1 MQLLCGDR
9 SLDLSQPA
17 VMGILNLTPD
27 SFSDGGLWLKPAD
40 ALLHASR
47 MVDAGAR
54 LVDVGGESTRPG
66 AAAVGEQEELDRVI
80 PVIEQL
86 AQKLDVVIS
95 VDTMK
100 PVVMQAALRA
110 GATLVNDVNALQQPG
125 ALAAVAA
132 GQAAACL
139 MHMQGQPRSM
149 QAAPHYEDVVSEVRA
164 ALQQRIAAATA
175 AGIDRQ
181 RLLVDPGIGFGKSLA
196 HNLALLG
203 NLEAFRS
210 LGVPL
215 LIGVSRKSLFGQLL
229 GLPVGERLLP
239 SAVTAVLAVQKG
251 AAIVR
256 AHDVA
261 ETVMALRMAQ
271 AIAEARIPQNRA
283 QVQGQHEN
291 P

>member
-40 ALLHASR
+40 ALAHASR
-47 MVDAGAR
+47 MVEQGAR

-66 AAAVGEQEELDRVI
+66 AAEVGEQEELDRVI

-86 AQKLDVVIS
+86 ARKLDVVVS

-100 PVVMQAALRA
+100 PAVMTAAIRA
-110 GATLVNDVNALQQPG
+110 GATLVNDVNALRAPG

-149 QAAPHYEDVVSEVRA
+149 QAAPQYGDVVAEVYA
-164 ALQQRIAAATA
+164 ALQQRVAAALA
-175 AGIDRQ
+175 AGIERQ
-181 RLLVDPGIGFGKSLA
+181 RLLVDPGIGFGKSLV
-196 HNLALLG
+196 HNLSLLG
-203 NLEAFRS
+203 QLDAFQA

-239 SAVTAVLAVQKG
+239 SAVAAVLAVQKG

-261 ETVMALRMAQ
+261 ETVLALRTAQ
-271 AIAEARIPQNRA
+271 AIAAAGMPQNRA
-283 QVQGQHEN
+283 
-291 P
+291 

>member
-40 ALLHASR
+40 ALAHASR
-47 MVDAGAR
+47 MVEQGAR

-66 AAAVGEQEELDRVI
+66 AAEVGEQEELDRVI

-86 AQKLDVVIS
+86 ARKLDVVVS

-100 PVVMQAALRA
+100 PAVMTAAIGA
-110 GATLVNDVNALQQPG
+110 GATLVNDVNALRAAG

-149 QAAPHYEDVVSEVRA
+149 QAAPQYGDVVAEVYA
-164 ALQQRIAAATA
+164 ALQQRIAAALA
-175 AGIDRQ
+175 AGIERQ

-196 HNLALLG
+196 HNLSLRGQLD
-203 NLEAFRS
+203 AFQT

-239 SAVTAVLAVQKG
+239 SAVAAVLAVQKG

-261 ETVMALRMAQ
+261 ETVLALRTAQ
-271 AIAEARIPQNRA
+271 AIAAAGMPQNRA
-283 QVQGQHEN
+283 
-291 P
+291 

>member
-1 MQLLCGDR
+1 
-9 SLDLSQPA
+9 
-17 VMGILNLTPD
+17 MGILNLTPD

-40 ALLHASR
+40 ALGHASR
-47 MVDAGAR
+47 MVEEGAQ

-66 AAAVGEQEELDRVI
+66 AAPVSEQEELDRVI

-95 VDTMK
+95 IDTMK
-100 PVVMQAALRA
+100 PAVMAAAIRA
-110 GATLVNDVNALQQPG
+110 GATLVNDVNALRAPG
-125 ALAAVAA
+125 ALETVASSP
-132 GQAAACL
+132 AAACL
-139 MHMQGQPRSM
+139 MHMRGQPRSM
-149 QAAPHYEDVVSEVRA
+149 QAAPHYDDVISEVHA
-164 ALQQRIAAATA
+164 ALAQRIAVALA
-175 AGIDRQ
+175 AGIDRS

-203 NLEAFRS
+203 NLDAFHS

-229 GLPVGERLLP
+229 GLAVGQRLLP
-239 SAVTAVLAVQKG
+239 SAVAAVLAVQNG

-261 ETVMALRMAQ
+261 ETVSALRTAQ
-271 AIAEARIPQNRA
+271 AISGTRVPQNR
-283 QVQGQHEN
+283 